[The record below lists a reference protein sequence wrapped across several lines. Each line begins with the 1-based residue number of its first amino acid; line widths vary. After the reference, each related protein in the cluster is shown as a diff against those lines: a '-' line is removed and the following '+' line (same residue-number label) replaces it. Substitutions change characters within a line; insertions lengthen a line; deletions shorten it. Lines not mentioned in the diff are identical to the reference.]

1 MAMSTPQMQRT
12 VPELLGNIVD
22 NIQQII
28 WSEFR
33 LAKAELREKASRA
46 SKPAT
51 TLGAGFLLG
60 LYGLGFLL
68 LAAVYAL
75 SMVMVAG
82 LAALIVGGVLALVS
96 VALVTS
102 SAKKL
107 KALNPAPERTIQTL
121 EENVQWA
128 KDQIK

>member
-1 MAMSTPQMQRT
+1 MSTPQMQRT

-28 WSEFR
+28 RSEFR
-33 LAKAELREKASRA
+33 LAKAELQEKASRA
-46 SKPAT
+46 SKPAI
-51 TLGAGFLLG
+51 TLGAGFLFG

-75 SMVMVAG
+75 STIMAAG

-96 VALVTS
+96 IVLVTS
-102 SAKKL
+102 STNKL
-107 KALNPAPERTIQTL
+107 KALNPAPEKTIQTL
-121 EENVQWA
+121 QENVQWA

>member
-1 MAMSTPQMQRT
+1 MFTPQVQRT

-28 WSEFR
+28 RFEFK
-33 LAKAELREKASRA
+33 LAKMELQEKASRA
-46 SKPAT
+46 TKPAT

-60 LYGLGFLL
+60 FYGLGFLL

-75 SMVMVAG
+75 SSVMSAWF
-82 LAALIVGGVLALVS
+82 AALIVGGVLAIVS

-102 SAKKL
+102 SMKKL
-107 KALNPAPERTIQTL
+107 KALRPAPERTIQTL
-121 EENVQWA
+121 EENVQWT
-128 KDQIK
+128 KEQIK

>member
-1 MAMSTPQMQRT
+1 MSTPQMQRT

-28 WSEFR
+28 RSEFR
-33 LAKAELREKASRA
+33 LAKAELQEKASRA

-51 TLGAGFLLG
+51 TLGAGVLLG

-68 LAAVYAL
+68 LAVLYAL
-75 SMVMVAG
+75 SMIMAVG

-96 VALVTS
+96 IVLVTS

-107 KALNPAPERTIQTL
+107 KALNPAPEKTIQTL
-121 EENVQWA
+121 QENVQWA

>member
-1 MAMSTPQMQRT
+1 MSTPQMQRT

-28 WSEFR
+28 RSEFR
-33 LAKAELREKASRA
+33 LAKAELQEKASRA

-51 TLGAGFLLG
+51 TLGVGFLLG

-75 SMVMVAG
+75 SMVMAAG
-82 LAALIVGGVLALVS
+82 LAALIVGGVLAFVS
-96 VALVTS
+96 GALVTS

>member
-1 MAMSTPQMQRT
+1 MSTPQMQRT

-28 WSEFR
+28 RSEFR
-33 LAKAELREKASRA
+33 LAKAELQEKASRA
-46 SKPAT
+46 SQPAT

-75 SMVMVAG
+75 SMVMAAG
-82 LAALIVGGVLALVS
+82 LAALTVGGVLALVS

>member
-1 MAMSTPQMQRT
+1 MSTPQTQRT

-28 WSEFR
+28 RSEFR

-68 LAAVYAL
+68 LAAVYTL
-75 SMVMVAG
+75 SMVMAAG

>member
-1 MAMSTPQMQRT
+1 MSTPQMQRT

-28 WSEFR
+28 RSEFR
-33 LAKAELREKASRA
+33 LAKAELQEKASRA

-51 TLGAGFLLG
+51 KLGAGFLLG
-60 LYGLGFLL
+60 SYGLGFLL

-75 SMVMVAG
+75 SMVMAAG

-102 SAKKL
+102 GIKKL

>member
-1 MAMSTPQMQRT
+1 MSTPQLQRT

-28 WSEFR
+28 RSEFR
-33 LAKAELREKASRA
+33 LAKAELQEKASRA

-75 SMVMVAG
+75 STIMAAG

-96 VALVTS
+96 IVLVTS
-102 SAKKL
+102 SANKL
-107 KALNPAPERTIQTL
+107 KASNPAPEKTIQTL
-121 EENVQWA
+121 QENVQWA

>member
-1 MAMSTPQMQRT
+1 MSTPQMQRT

-28 WSEFR
+28 RSEFR
-33 LAKAELREKASRA
+33 LAKAEIQEKISKA

-75 SMVMVAG
+75 STVMAAG
-82 LAALIVGGVLALVS
+82 LAALIVGGVLAFVSIVLVN
-96 VALVTS
+96 S

-107 KALNPAPERTIQTL
+107 RALNPAPEKTIQTL

>member
-1 MAMSTPQMQRT
+1 
-12 VPELLGNIVD
+12 
-22 NIQQII
+22 
-28 WSEFR
+28 
-33 LAKAELREKASRA
+33 
-46 SKPAT
+46 
-51 TLGAGFLLG
+51 LGAGFLLG

-68 LAAVYAL
+68 LAAVYTL
-75 SMVMVAG
+75 SMVMAAG

-102 SAKKL
+102 GIKKL

>member
-1 MAMSTPQMQRT
+1 MSTPQMQRT

-28 WSEFR
+28 RSEFR
-33 LAKAELREKASRA
+33 LAKAELQEKGSRA

-75 SMVMVAG
+75 STIMAAG
-82 LAALIVGGVLALVS
+82 LAALIVGGFLALVS
-96 VALVTS
+96 IVLVTS

-107 KALNPAPERTIQTL
+107 KALNPAPEKTIQTL
-121 EENVQWA
+121 QENLRWA
-128 KDQIK
+128 KNQIK

>member
-1 MAMSTPQMQRT
+1 MSTPQMQRT

-28 WSEFR
+28 RSEFR
-33 LAKAELREKASRA
+33 LAKAELQETASKAA
-46 SKPAT
+46 KPAT
-51 TLGAGFLLG
+51 ALGAGFLLG

-75 SMVMVAG
+75 STIMAAG
-82 LAALIVGGVLALVS
+82 LAALIVGGALALVS
-96 VALVTS
+96 IVLVSS

-107 KALNPAPERTIQTL
+107 KALNPAPEKTIQTL
-121 EENVQWA
+121 QENVQWA
-128 KDQIK
+128 KNQIK

>member
-1 MAMSTPQMQRT
+1 MSTPQMQRT

-28 WSEFR
+28 RSEFR
-33 LAKAELREKASRA
+33 LAKAELQEKASRA

-75 SMVMVAG
+75 SMVMAAG
-82 LAALIVGGVLALVS
+82 LAALIVGGVLALVAI
-96 VALVTS
+96 ALVTS

>member
-1 MAMSTPQMQRT
+1 MSTPQIQRT

-28 WSEFR
+28 RSEFR
-33 LAKAELREKASRA
+33 LAKAELQEKASRA

-75 SMVMVAG
+75 STIMAAG

-96 VALVTS
+96 IVLVNS
-102 SAKKL
+102 SANKL
-107 KALNPAPERTIQTL
+107 KALNPAPEKTIQTL
-121 EENVQWA
+121 QENVQWA
-128 KDQIK
+128 KGQIK

>member
-1 MAMSTPQMQRT
+1 MSTPQMQRT

-28 WSEFR
+28 RSEFR
-33 LAKAELREKASRA
+33 LAKAELQETVSKAA
-46 SKPAT
+46 KPAAM
-51 TLGAGFLLG
+51 LGTGFLLG

-75 SMVMVAG
+75 STVMAAG

-96 VALVTS
+96 IALVSS
-102 SAKKL
+102 SAKIL
-107 KALNPAPERTIQTL
+107 KALNPAPKKTIQTL
-121 EENVQWA
+121 QENVQWA

>member
-1 MAMSTPQMQRT
+1 MSTPQMQRT

-28 WSEFR
+28 RSEFR
-33 LAKAELREKASRA
+33 LAKAELQEKASRA

-75 SMVMVAG
+75 STIMAAG
-82 LAALIVGGVLALVS
+82 LAALFVGGFLALVS
-96 VALVTS
+96 IMLVTS
-102 SAKKL
+102 SANKL
-107 KALNPAPERTIQTL
+107 KALNPAPEKTIQTL
-121 EENVQWA
+121 QENVQWA
-128 KDQIK
+128 KNQIK

>member
-1 MAMSTPQMQRT
+1 MSTPQMQRT

-28 WSEFR
+28 RSEFR
-33 LAKAELREKASRA
+33 LAKAELQEKASRA

-51 TLGAGFLLG
+51 TLGVGFLLG

-75 SMVMVAG
+75 SMVMAAG
-82 LAALIVGGVLALVS
+82 LAALSVGGVLALVS

-102 SAKKL
+102 GIKKL

>member
-1 MAMSTPQMQRT
+1 MSTPQMQRT

>member
-1 MAMSTPQMQRT
+1 MSTPQMQRT
-12 VPELLGNIVD
+12 VPELLGDIVD

-28 WSEFR
+28 RSEFR
-33 LAKAELREKASRA
+33 LAKAELQEKASRA

-51 TLGAGFLLG
+51 TLGVGFLLG

-75 SMVMVAG
+75 SMVMAAG

-96 VALVTS
+96 VTLVTS
-102 SAKKL
+102 SVKKL

>member
-1 MAMSTPQMQRT
+1 MSTPQLHRT

-28 WSEFR
+28 RSEFR
-33 LAKAELREKASRA
+33 LAKAELQEKASRA

-75 SMVMVAG
+75 STIMAAG

-96 VALVTS
+96 IVLVTS

-107 KALNPAPERTIQTL
+107 IALNPAPEKTIQTL
-121 EENVQWA
+121 QENVQWA
-128 KDQIK
+128 KDRIK

>member
-1 MAMSTPQMQRT
+1 
-12 VPELLGNIVD
+12 
-22 NIQQII
+22 
-28 WSEFR
+28 
-33 LAKAELREKASRA
+33 
-46 SKPAT
+46 
-51 TLGAGFLLG
+51 

-75 SMVMVAG
+75 SMVMAAG
-82 LAALIVGGVLALVS
+82 LAALIVGGILALVS

-102 SAKKL
+102 SARKL

-121 EENVQWA
+121 QENVQWA

>member
-1 MAMSTPQMQRT
+1 MSTPQMQRT

-22 NIQQII
+22 NLQQII
-28 WSEFR
+28 RSEFK
-33 LAKAELREKASRA
+33 LAKAELQEKASRA

-68 LAAVYAL
+68 LAAAYAL
-75 SMVMVAG
+75 SMIMAAG

-96 VALVTS
+96 VVLVTS
-102 SAKKL
+102 SVNKL
-107 KALNPAPERTIQTL
+107 KALNPAPEKTIQTL
-121 EENVQWA
+121 QENVQWA

>member
-1 MAMSTPQMQRT
+1 
-12 VPELLGNIVD
+12 
-22 NIQQII
+22 
-28 WSEFR
+28 
-33 LAKAELREKASRA
+33 
-46 SKPAT
+46 
-51 TLGAGFLLG
+51 

-68 LAAVYAL
+68 LAAVYTL
-75 SMVMVAG
+75 SMVMAAG

-102 SAKKL
+102 GIKKL